1 MSRSPA
7 AGPHLQCASGLASPD
22 RCAGSPHAARKTRYA
37 PNPLPEGEG
46 ARGGDWID
54 GGADVVFQQCSACHH
69 VWYFRRS
76 FCPGCGHA
84 APSTLT
90 STGLGSVH
98 ASTLVQRAPS
108 DAFRA
113 IAPYR
118 LVLVDMAEGFRMM
131 GHADPSLTIGER
143 VRCRVKTIAGR
154 VLPYFDREPA

>member
-1 MSRSPA
+1 MND
-7 AGPHLQCASGLASPD
+7 L
-22 RCAGSPHAARKTRYA
+22 RKS
-37 PNPLPEGEG
+37 
-46 ARGGDWID
+46 GDWID
-54 GGADVVFQQCSACHH
+54 GGDSVLYQQCTACDHS
-69 VWYFRRS
+69 WYFYRG
-76 FCPGCGHA
+76 FCPSCGHDTQA
-84 APSTLT
+84 TLT
-90 STGLGSVH
+90 SSGLGSVY

-131 GHADPSLTIGER
+131 GHADPSLVIGER